1 MKCVRLAAVGDV
13 HVGLDS
19 GAVLHSELLVE
30 AADLLLVAGDL
41 TRHGTPAEADRFAA
55 EVATVPVPVVVVLGN
70 HDFESDAA
78 EEVRTVVESA
88 GATVLD
94 GGSVEVDLGGVR
106 VGIAGTPGFG
116 GGFRGASCS
125 EFGEPLMKAFV
136 RHSRTMADALCDSL
150 KRLETDLRIALTH
163 YSPIEATLDGERR
176 EIYPFLGSYP
186 RACFHI
192 DRTRCVRFLRAGR
205 AARRRDR
212 RASRGDHRGRTPALG
227 RCAPGGTSGRA
238 VHRRP
243 DPPLCLGHSAGVGRL
258 GRRDSLGQYTGES
271 DVHGR
276 TTISRPMGS
285 GPVAALCS
293 RRRTVATWI
302 KERICRRSHLVPGR
316 ALAAHMQS
324 LGLGGGDVEA
334 LSEEVARVLLAAVA
348 LVVSVTMQ
356 VVGAAPVAA
365 SSPSGSTVTWRSI
378 DPPENGD
385 VAGAQWIE
393 IDVPV
398 PSMLDRRILAAIFH
412 RKGEAP
418 FPVVVYLHGGSG
430 RGDGHAAVGTAP
442 E

>member
-176 EIYPFLGSYP
+176 EIYPFLGSYLL
-186 RACFHI
+186 AEAI
-192 DRTRCVRFLRAGR
+192 DAGGAHLAIHGHAHRGSRAGNTPCGVPVR
-205 AARRRDR
+205 NVARPVI
-212 RASRGDHRGRTPALG
+212 GRPFTVL
-227 RCAPGGTSGRA
+227 RL
-238 VHRRP
+238 
-243 DPPLCLGHSAGVGRL
+243 DPEGLAEV
-258 GRRDSLGQYTGES
+258 S
-271 DVHGR
+271 DV
-276 TTISRPMGS
+276 
-285 GPVAALCS
+285 
-293 RRRTVATWI
+293 
-302 KERICRRSHLVPGR
+302 
-316 ALAAHMQS
+316 
-324 LGLGGGDVEA
+324 
-334 LSEEVARVLLAAVA
+334 
-348 LVVSVTMQ
+348 
-356 VVGAAPVAA
+356 
-365 SSPSGSTVTWRSI
+365 
-378 DPPENGD
+378 
-385 VAGAQWIE
+385 
-393 IDVPV
+393 
-398 PSMLDRRILAAIFH
+398 
-412 RKGEAP
+412 
-418 FPVVVYLHGGSG
+418 
-430 RGDGHAAVGTAP
+430 
-442 E
+442 